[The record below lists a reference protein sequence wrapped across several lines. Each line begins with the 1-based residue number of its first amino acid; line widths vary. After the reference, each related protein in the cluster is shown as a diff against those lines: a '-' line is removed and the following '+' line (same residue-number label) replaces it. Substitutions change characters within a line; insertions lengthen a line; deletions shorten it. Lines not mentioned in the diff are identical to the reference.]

1 MEKVSYKELRSAV
14 VTMDNSVDT
23 ERVYEI
29 SANVNVQMGNTVGA
43 IDNGVVRAK
52 GEENGNIATFNAWS
66 DKNKNVSY
74 NNADDEC
81 AVLMAINAF
90 IADCKAKVAEG
101 GVADIINAE

>member
-29 SANVNVQMGNTVGA
+29 SANVNVQMGNTVGT

-52 GEENGNIATFNAWS
+52 GDESGNIATFNAWS

>member
-23 ERVYEI
+23 ERVY
-29 SANVNVQMGNTVGA
+29 ANVNVQMGNTVGT

-101 GVADIINAE
+101 GVLEAGV

>member
-23 ERVYEI
+23 EREYEI
-29 SANVNVQMGNTVGA
+29 SANVSVQYGGNVGS
-43 IDNGVVRAK
+43 IDNGVVRVK
-52 GEENGNIATFNAWS
+52 GEESGNIATFNAWS

-81 AVLMAINAF
+81 AILMAINTF
-90 IADCKAKVAEG
+90 IEGCKAKVAEG
-101 GVADIINAE
+101 GVADIVNAE

>member
-29 SANVNVQMGNTVGA
+29 SANVNVQMGNTVGT

-52 GEENGNIATFNAWS
+52 GDESGNIATFNAWS

-101 GVADIINAE
+101 GVLEAGV

>member
-1 MEKVSYKELRSAV
+1 MEKVSYKELCSAV

-29 SANVNVQMGNTVGA
+29 SANVNVQMGNTVGT

-52 GEENGNIATFNAWS
+52 GDESGNIATFNAWS

-101 GVADIINAE
+101 GVLEAGA

>member
-1 MEKVSYKELRSAV
+1 MGKVSYKELRSAV

-29 SANVNVQMGNTVGA
+29 SANVNVQMGNTVGS
-43 IDNGVVRAK
+43 IDNGVVRTK
-52 GEENGNIATFNAWS
+52 GEENGDIATFNAWS

-101 GVADIINAE
+101 GYLNM

>member
-29 SANVNVQMGNTVGA
+29 SANVNVQMGNTVGT
-43 IDNGVVRAK
+43 IDNGVVREK
-52 GEENGNIATFNAWS
+52 GVKDSNIATFNAWS

-101 GVADIINAE
+101 GVAGVMA

>member
-1 MEKVSYKELRSAV
+1 
-14 VTMDNSVDT
+14 MDNSVDT

-29 SANVNVQMGNTVGA
+29 SANVNVQMGNTVGT
-43 IDNGVVRAK
+43 IDNGVVRVK

>member
-29 SANVNVQMGNTVGA
+29 SANVNVQMGNTVGT
-43 IDNGVVRAK
+43 IDNGVVRTK
-52 GEENGNIATFNAWS
+52 GEENNSNIATFNAWS

-81 AVLMAINAF
+81 EVLMAINAF
-90 IADCKAKVAEG
+90 IADCKAKVAES
-101 GVADIINAE
+101 GVVDFIV

>member
-14 VTMDNSVDT
+14 VAMDNSVDT
-23 ERVYEI
+23 VREYEI
-29 SANVNVQMGNTVGA
+29 SANVNVQAGNTVGA
-43 IDNGVVRAK
+43 IDNGIVRVK
-52 GEENGNIATFNAWS
+52 GEENSNIATFNAWS

-90 IADCKAKVAEG
+90 IADCKVKVAEG
-101 GVADIINAE
+101 GLINW

>member
-29 SANVNVQMGNTVGA
+29 SANVNVQMGNTVST
-43 IDNGVVRAK
+43 IDNGVVREK
-52 GEENGNIATFNAWS
+52 GVKDSNIATFNAWS

-101 GVADIINAE
+101 GVVDIINE